1 MMFASDDGTPDEAA
15 SFENFDVLGNGRLR
29 DGDVGRD
36 RTRRAHT
43 ARQLLDDVP
52 TDGIGQR
59 REDPV
64 EGCRL
69 LNHSVIG

>member
-1 MMFASDDGTPDEAA
+1 MMFASDDGTLDEAA
-15 SFENFDVLGNGRLR
+15 TFENFDVLGNGRLR
-29 DGDVGRD
+29 DGDVGGD
-36 RTRRAHT
+36 RAGRAHT

-52 TDGIGQR
+52 PDRIGQR

-64 EGCRL
+64 KGCRL